1 MASAMRARTGMS
13 PEAQMLF
20 CGGLCPEDE
29 RRLTEYKIHGSPML
43 RLSLDSVCEHS
54 HEVTKQVCSKQES
67 VRYILLKVA

>member
-13 PEAQMLF
+13 PEAQMSF

-54 HEVTKQVCSKQES
+54 REVTPIQASMQ
-67 VRYILLKVA
+67 